1 MSYLAFVKQIGW
13 DKLAGVVVRVVAAV
27 VEAIVKLVR
36 RPGPR
41 PVAPPEEIRVTVL
54 SISTETIS
62 ISGPAQWTAGAN
74 TAPISASPSATM
86 LQEVAP
92 AHAPVQP
99 TIAESPP
106 PSAWTSNETPAGTNA
121 LHVRAQSK

>member
-36 RPGPR
+36 RPRPG

-62 ISGPAQWTAGAN
+62 ISSSGQWTAGAK
-74 TAPISASPSATM
+74 TAPISASPSTTM
-86 LQEVAP
+86 RHEVAS

-99 TIAESPP
+99 TIAESPA
-106 PSAWTSNETPAGTNA
+106 PSAWTSNEMPAGTNA
-121 LHVRAQSK
+121 LQVREQSK

>member
-36 RPGPR
+36 RPNAG

-62 ISGPAQWTAGAN
+62 ISSSAQWTGG
-74 TAPISASPSATM
+74 
-86 LQEVAP
+86 
-92 AHAPVQP
+92 APVQP

-106 PSAWTSNETPAGTNA
+106 PSAWTSNDTPAGTVA
-121 LHVRAQSK
+121 LQVREQSK